1 MRDLLTLCCS
11 GRCRGWLTPETGRA
25 RGGDSG
31 VRSAADVFK
40 CVALFHSFLSSTF
53 PLARVSLA
61 DPQRS
66 PSSRHRALSL
76 GAQFVFVGR
85 PWVYGMSIN
94 GAAGVRHVM
103 RALLA
108 EYDILL
114 NVAGWTSTDEVK
126 REGRKYLV
134 RTGAGGGFKL

>member
-1 MRDLLTLCCS
+1 MRGAGTAVCARRRTCS
-11 GRCRGWLTPETGRA
+11 
-25 RGGDSG
+25 
-31 VRSAADVFK
+31 SA
-40 CVALFHSFLSSTF
+40 SLSSTRSCRPRF
-53 PLARVSLA
+53 LLARVSLA